1 MPRMAN
7 RRKACA
13 RSLRKESLD
22 ISRRAIPM
30 IAKASGKRPPAARSR
45 SAGTRRR
52 WVRSPEAPKMTK
64 QQGPAGGATFA
75 GILFILVQP
84 TAISRLFG
92 AIAFRGSS
100 AELNKIV
107 VEQTEKWSSRLG
119 HSL

>member
-1 MPRMAN
+1 H
-7 RRKACA
+7 RK
-13 RSLRKESLD
+13 
-22 ISRRAIPM
+22 M
-30 IAKASGKRPPAARSR
+30 PAAATLESTV
-45 SAGTRRR
+45 TRRR
-52 WVRSPEAPKMTK
+52 LVRSPEAPKMTK
-64 QQGPAGGATFA
+64 QHGPAGGATFA

-119 HSL
+119 HSLPTSSATHRFMISVAS